1 MSKVDKALIEEGF
14 KILDADGD
22 GKIDKDQVVFGI
34 RALGKVVG
42 AEQAKA
48 IEDQVKGQC
57 DLRQFQELYA
67 TKGLRNFE
75 EYEQDM
81 RNAFK
86 ALDSENNGKIMEHEL
101 RHILRNL
108 GAGRIPATEVDL
120 LMTEVHPDPSGGVN
134 YDDFVDQL
142 VSGYPP
148 EAGL

>member
-1 MSKVDKALIEEGF
+1 MG
-14 KILDADGD
+14 AD
-22 GKIDKDQVVFGI
+22 
-34 RALGKVVG
+34 
-42 AEQAKA
+42 QAKA

-75 EYEQDM
+75 DYEQDM

-120 LMTEVHPDPSGGVN
+120 LMTEVHPDPSGGVVPTSLTPRTTTN
-134 YDDFVDQL
+134 LLTNSSAATRLRL
-142 VSGYPP
+142 VSNFNN
-148 EAGL
+148 